1 MFQPND
7 YQPPVTEIPPLFT
20 TQEEYCAI
28 AVPFTENA
36 DDTFDYSFQDMQQN
50 DERYRTIYGNIPPY
64 YEFGIG
70 LQSLDALCLFSQ
82 NEDTLE
88 RRYNNRNFENT
99 AANPNACNM
108 IGTNY
113 PLFANKINNYN
124 TQDFKNSAIEN
135 NILIF
140 SNQIHQKRD
149 QNLKRIRSV
158 MRFTDGQRCVINLRR
173 RENGGN
179 IETQTTNC
187 ECPGLDVI
195 VNPPE
200 ESNYQVPV
208 TDAPVSDAFV
218 TVPVTNAQ
226 MTASVTDLPG
236 RQP

>member
-36 DDTFDYSFQDMQQN
+36 DDTFNYSFQDMQQN
-50 DERYRTIYGNIPPY
+50 DERYRTYFKRNLPY
-64 YEFGIG
+64 YVFGSG
-70 LQSLDALCLFSQ
+70 LQSLDALCIFRQ

-88 RRYNNRNFENT
+88 RIYSNRNFEDT
-99 AANPNACNM
+99 AANPNACNL

-124 TQDFKNSAIEN
+124 TQDFKDSAIEN

-140 SNQIHQKRD
+140 INQIRQIRD
-149 QNLKRIRSV
+149 QNLKTIRSV
-158 MRFTDGQRCVINLRR
+158 MRFTDGQRCVINLSR

-187 ECPGLDVI
+187 ECPGLEVI
-195 VNPPE
+195 ENPPKD
-200 ESNYQVPV
+200 SNSQVPV
-208 TDAPVSDAFV
+208 TNPPESDSSV
-218 TVPVTNAQ
+218 TVSITDKQ
-226 MTASVTDLPG
+226 ITALVTDVPG
-236 RQP
+236 LQP